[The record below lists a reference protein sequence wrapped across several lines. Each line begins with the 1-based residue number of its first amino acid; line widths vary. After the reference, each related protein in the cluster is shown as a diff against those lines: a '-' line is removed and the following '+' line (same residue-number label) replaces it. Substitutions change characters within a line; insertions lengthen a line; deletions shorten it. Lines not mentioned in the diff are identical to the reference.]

1 MTARRQSAKLF
12 LGIGTVLILA
22 AVLVGLSSGPATA
35 AVRRGPGP
43 SAGEPLPPDSTSAQ
57 GISNESCL
65 ACHSTPGM
73 TMTLPS
79 GEQLYLTIDKTTYD
93 DSVHGKS
100 GYACVQCHTDI
111 SGYPHPPI
119 AANTLRDF
127 SLEKYTACAVCHQDK
142 YQQTLDSVHQKALAA
157 GNKNAAVCTDC
168 HGAHDV
174 QPPDQPRTRI
184 PQTCEKCHSQIYNLY
199 KDSVHGAALIGEGN
213 PDVPTCIDCHGV
225 HNVEG
230 PSNSPFRLFS
240 PQICARCHAD
250 EKLMAKYGI
259 STDVFNTYVSDFHG
273 TTVVIFE
280 AIAPDQ
286 QTNKP
291 VCIDCHGVHD
301 ILPPTNPNSTVMKAN
316 LLKTCQKCH
325 PDATTNFPTAW
336 MSHYE
341 PSPQHSPLVYYVQ
354 LFYRILIPTVI
365 GGMLVFVA
373 ADAVRRLLNKRKGH
387 SDE

>member
-1 MTARRQSAKLF
+1 MQ
-12 LGIGTVLILA
+12 
-22 AVLVGLSSGPATA
+22 
-35 AVRRGPGP
+35 
-43 SAGEPLPPDSTSAQ
+43 
-57 GISNESCL
+57 
-65 ACHSTPGM
+65 
-73 TMTLPS
+73 LPS
-79 GEQLYLTIDKTTYD
+79 GEQLNLTVDRDTYNH
-93 DSVHGKS
+93 SVHGQL

-111 SGYPHPPI
+111 SGYPHPQV
-119 AANTLRDF
+119 AAQSLREF
-127 SLEKYTACAVCHQDK
+127 TLEKYTACGACHQDK

-157 GNKNAAVCTDC
+157 GNTNAAVCTDC

-174 QPPDQPRTRI
+174 QPPDQPRSRI

-225 HNVEG
+225 HNIEG

-273 TTVVIFE
+273 TTVVLFE

-301 ILPPTNPNSTVMKAN
+301 ILPPDNPNSTVMKAN
-316 LLKTCQKCH
+316 LLTTCQKCH
-325 PDATTNFPTAW
+325 PDATINFPTAW
-336 MSHYE
+336 MSHYR
-341 PSPQHSPLVYYVQ
+341 PSPQHFALVYYVQ
-354 LFYRILIPTVI
+354 LFYRFLIPTVI
-365 GGMLVFVA
+365 GGMFLFVVSDGA
-373 ADAVRRLLNKRKGH
+373 RRLSSKRKGR